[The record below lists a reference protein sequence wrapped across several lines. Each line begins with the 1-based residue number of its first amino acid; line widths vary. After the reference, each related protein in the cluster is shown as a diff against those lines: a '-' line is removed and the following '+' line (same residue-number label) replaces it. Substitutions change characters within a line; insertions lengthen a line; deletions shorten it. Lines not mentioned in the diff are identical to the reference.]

1 MKRSGDRCTEC
12 LVGKMKTRSV
22 FTRGSR
28 RTRYLVCD
36 TCKATAKEIVSVDD
50 IGRTILTPVGVAIRS
65 NHDDRQ
71 VRLQA

>member
-28 RTRYLVCD
+28 RTRYLICD
-36 TCKATAKEIVSVDD
+36 TCRTTGKEVVAVDD

-65 NHDDRQ
+65 NPDDRHM
-71 VRLQA
+71 RLQA

>member
-28 RTRYLVCD
+28 RVRYLICD
-36 TCKATAKEIVSVDD
+36 TCRTTGKEVVAVDD
-50 IGRTILTPVGVAIRS
+50 IGRTIVAPVGVATSS
-65 NHDDRQ
+65 NEDDRQ